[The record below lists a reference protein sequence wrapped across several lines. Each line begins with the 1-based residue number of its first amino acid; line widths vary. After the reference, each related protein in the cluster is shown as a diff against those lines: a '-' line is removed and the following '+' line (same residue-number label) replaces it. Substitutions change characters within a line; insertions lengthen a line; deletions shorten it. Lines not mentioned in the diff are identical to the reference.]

1 MDKIIS
7 LIILGVMVGGIYS
20 LIALGFVFIY
30 KSSKILNLAHGQ
42 FLMFFAYVTYTLISQ
57 AHLPFV
63 AAVIIVL
70 VLSALVGVFVERFT
84 IRPLMGQS
92 ILATIIMT
100 FALGFIVEGIVIL
113 ISKGYY
119 ASLPAFLPTGMW
131 KLGAINISHQ
141 YLAILVL
148 TLLLFAACM
157 WFYQGSRAGLAM
169 RAVAED
175 HITTASTGI
184 SVAQTFRL
192 SWVIACLLAVI
203 SGLLLSSLYD
213 VHIDLAGYG
222 IAKGL
227 PVILLGG
234 LESMGGALVG
244 GLIVGL
250 AEMFGAG
257 YIDPLVGGGFREVV
271 PFILMV
277 LILMV
282 KPYGIFG
289 LVKIER
295 V

>member
-1 MDKIIS
+1 MEKFLS

-42 FLMFFAYVTYTLISQ
+42 FMMLFAYVAYILVSEV
-57 AHLPFV
+57 HLPFL
-63 AAVIIVL
+63 ATVIIVL

-100 FALGFIVEGIVIL
+100 FALGFIVQGIVIL
-113 ISKGYY
+113 ISKGIPR
-119 ASLPAFLPTGMW
+119 ALPAFLPTGVW
-131 KLGAINISHQ
+131 KLGVLSISHQ
-141 YLAILVL
+141 YFTILVL
-148 TLLLFAACM
+148 TLALFAICIL
-157 WFYQGSRAGLAM
+157 FYQRTRAGLAM

-184 SVAQTFRL
+184 RVTQTFRL
-192 SWVIACLLAVI
+192 SWVIACLLAVAAGI
-203 SGLLLSSLYD
+203 LLANLYD
-213 VHIDLAGYG
+213 VHIDIGGYG

-234 LESMGGALVG
+234 LESMGGALIG

-257 YIDPLVGGGFREVV
+257 YIDPFVGGGFREVV
-271 PFILMV
+271 PFILMI